1 MTDAGLLADSVLPQP
16 RSAPVSGPLA
26 ATKPGETDG
35 GVAEVTVEA
44 ASIVDFESLLPPAL
58 PRMADLLSVPGN
70 SAVPGDGDDA
80 KNPDEVDEPA
90 ADEGASA
97 LDFAAVPDQPMV
109 LLPQFGT
116 FWFPTDVLETV
127 TVPLAAVESVAEEPV
142 PVLPPVAMAAAI
154 PPEVELGAKAQRSAT
169 PPLPV
174 SLLPMPT
181 ASGAPE
187 ADEPVILPAAK
198 PAPKVVEAARLDA
211 ITRLM
216 PTEPGAERQGGEAL
230 PQQSTAFTPVSPRVI
245 AAPPLAELPQPVP
258 VATLGAKVAQVLRQA
273 VVTEEGVTRVTLRPA
288 GLGLIEMELT
298 RDAKEQTHLAIRVQN
313 PMVLAALRHDRAAL
327 DGILAAHVSAGQLV
341 DLSATIQPQPE
352 GRAGGQSPG
361 QNLGQNPG
369 QNFADPQGGGAGQQ
383 SRQDRNPA
391 QTASPAER
399 SPDSPAPEAAPRDIV
414 SIDVLI

>member
-16 RSAPVSGPLA
+16 RSVPVSGPLA
-26 ATKPGETDG
+26 ATKTGETDG
-35 GVAEVTVEA
+35 VVADVSVEA

-70 SAVPGDGDDA
+70 SAVPGDDDDA
-80 KNPDEVDEPA
+80 KNLDEVDEAA

-97 LDFAAVPDQPMV
+97 PDFAAVPDQPMV

-116 FWFPTDVLETV
+116 FWFPTDVLEAV

-142 PVLPPVAMAAAI
+142 PVLPPVAMAAEI
-154 PPEVELGAKAQRSAT
+154 PPEVELGAKAQPSAA

-174 SLLPMPT
+174 SLMPLPA

-198 PAPKVVEAARLDA
+198 PAAKAVEAARLDS

-216 PTEPGAERQGGEAL
+216 LTEPGAEPQGGEAL
-230 PQQSTAFTPVSPRVI
+230 PQQSTAFTPVSPRMIV
-245 AAPPLAELPQPVP
+245 ALPPAELPQPVP

-298 RDAKEQTHLAIRVQN
+298 RDAQEQTHLAIRVQN
-313 PMVLAALRHDRAAL
+313 PMVLAALRHDRPAL
-327 DGILAAHVSAGQLV
+327 DGILAAHVSAAQLV
-341 DLSATIQPQPE
+341 DLSATSQPQPE
-352 GRAGGQSPG
+352 GRAGGQTPG

-391 QTASPAER
+391 QTASPSDR
-399 SPDSPAPEAAPRDIV
+399 SADSPAPEPAPRGTV